1 MFVSKSATRAAAP
14 SVRAGEGSL
23 RPFVG
28 PPEGGLPTPEAAAF
42 APAEALLG
50 LGAAGFAYD
59 NGLLPPG
66 AADFAATR
74 AFFASR
80 KGSPSLTTARRFWA
94 AS

>member
-1 MFVSKSATRAAAP
+1 MSVSKSATRAAAP
-14 SVRAGEGSL
+14 SNHAGEGSL
-23 RPFVG
+23 RPFTG
-28 PPEGGLPTPEAAAF
+28 PREGGLPVPEVAAF

-50 LGAAGFAYD
+50 PGAAGFAAG

-66 AADFAATR
+66 AADFAAAR